1 MPEPFQAN
9 TLHVT
14 FTISVVDLVKAYTQ
28 IPVNPNDIMKTA
40 IITPFGLFE
49 FPFMTFGLRNAGQTF
64 QRFIDEAL
72 SGLDFVFAYIDD
84 ILIFSRSAQEHQGHL
99 RTLFHR
105 LSEYGILVNASKSV
119 LGQALVNFL
128 GH

>member
-1 MPEPFQAN
+1 M
-9 TLHVT
+9 
-14 FTISVVDLVKAYTQ
+14 DLVKAYTQ
-28 IPVNPNDIMKTA
+28 IPVNPTDIAKTA

-84 ILIFSRSAQEHQGHL
+84 ILIFSRSAQEH
-99 RTLFHR
+99 
-105 LSEYGILVNASKSV
+105 
-119 LGQALVNFL
+119 
-128 GH
+128 